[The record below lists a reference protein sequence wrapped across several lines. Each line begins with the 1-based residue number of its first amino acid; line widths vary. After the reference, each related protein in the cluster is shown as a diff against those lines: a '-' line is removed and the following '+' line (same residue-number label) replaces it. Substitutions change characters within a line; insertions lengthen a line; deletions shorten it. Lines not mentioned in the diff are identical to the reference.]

1 MKRKSILIAVTAT
14 VALATTALAAGPG
27 GKRHGNPEKML
38 AKMTETLG
46 LYDDQVPQVE
56 AILKDAADKR
66 QAIGDSYT
74 LNQRAEAREAMMQLR
89 DETEAKLADV
99 LTEEQLA
106 RMAELKAERKERR
119 MERRLRRAERA
130 VENAEES

>member
-1 MKRKSILIAVTAT
+1 MKRKSILIAVTAS
-14 VALATTALAAGPG
+14 VALATTALAGPG
-27 GKRHGNPEKML
+27 GKRQADPEKML

-56 AILKDAADKR
+56 AILKDAASKR

-74 LNQRAEAREAMMQLR
+74 LNQRSEAREAMKQLR
-89 DETEAKLADV
+89 DDTEARLADV
-99 LTEEQLA
+99 LTDEQLA
-106 RMAELKAERKERR
+106 RMAEIKAERKERR

-130 VENAEES
+130 LEGAEES